1 MASVNGI
8 EFVELEGSPS
18 ISISSQS
25 GMSAV
30 RRFGVAWD
38 DWQSFA
44 LALIGKHTTTGG
56 QVVQVPP
63 PAFPGISDKLFVSDL
78 QIDPF
83 DPSRPDGSRVTT
95 LTSGTNRYVD
105 GDNFAVVVA
114 TYSMAL
120 SNRGDT
126 PNVPG
131 GTYLSYSEELGAE
144 YMTIPGRIWKWPD
157 ATPVPED
164 TNPGI
169 LLPKGQFSLAW
180 HRVVRPPWSAIDAL
194 RGRINGFSF
203 MGRPAGTVLFLG
215 ARISRVFQFL
225 DDDGYWLVEY
235 SLATDSKRLSSG
247 AIAGWNYF
255 YNKIPISGEHWQ
267 AIQDDSNH
275 PPYVASD
282 FSALFA
288 FE

>member
-1 MASVNGI
+1 MATVNGI

-38 DWQSFA
+38 DWQQFA
-44 LALIGKHTTTGG
+44 LALIGRHSTTGG

-63 PAFPGISDKLFVSDL
+63 PAFPGVSDRLFVSDL

-83 DPSRPDGSRVTT
+83 DPSRPDGSQVTT

-105 GDNFAVVVA
+105 GDNFAIVVA
-114 TYSMAL
+114 TYSTAL
-120 SNRGDT
+120 ANRGEA
-126 PNVPG
+126 PGVPD
-131 GTYLSYSEELGAE
+131 GTYLTYSEELGAE
-144 YMTIPGRIWKWPD
+144 YMTIPGRVWKWSD
-157 ATPVPED
+157 GTPVPED
-164 TNPGI
+164 TNPCV
-169 LLPKGQFSLAW
+169 LLPKGQFTLAW
-180 HRVVRPPWSAIDAL
+180 HRVVRPPWLAIDAL

-203 MGRPAGTVLFLG
+203 MGRAAGTVLFLG

-235 SLATDSKRLSSG
+235 SFATDSKRLNSG
-247 AIAGWNYF
+247 GLAGWNHF
-255 YNKIPISGEHWQ
+255 YNKTAISGEHWRTV
-267 AIQDDSNH
+267 QDESDH
-275 PPYVASD
+275 PPYIAAD
-282 FSALFA
+282 FGPLFTFA
-288 FE
+288 